1 MKTMK
6 NHLILLLVVGLF
18 SLTSCSNDD
27 DGTTEVRTVVD
38 TWTLVS
44 MNPAAFNLE
53 ECPDKPL
60 ITFHEDGNAEWT
72 FYSQDNNCQGS
83 TDTGTWQQNSDTE
96 YTINVPNFAE
106 LTGTV
111 TFSSA
116 SRFTFTSTY
125 QNVPFTLTFEK

>member
-6 NHLILLLVVGLF
+6 NHLILLLVAGLF

-27 DGTTEVRTVVD
+27 DGTTEERTVVG
-38 TWTLVS
+38 TWTMVE

-53 ECPDKPL
+53 ECPDKP
-60 ITFHEDGNAEWT
+60 IIIFHANENADWT
-72 FYSQDNNCQGS
+72 FYSQDNNCEGQ
-83 TDTGTWQQNSDTE
+83 TDSGTWQQNSDTE

-116 SRFTFTSTY
+116 SMFTFTSTY